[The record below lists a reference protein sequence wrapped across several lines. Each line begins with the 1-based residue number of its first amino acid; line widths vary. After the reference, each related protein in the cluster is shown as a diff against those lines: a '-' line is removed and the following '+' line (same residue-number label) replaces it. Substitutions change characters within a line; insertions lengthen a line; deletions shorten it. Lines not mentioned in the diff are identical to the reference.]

1 MRKKEKLR
9 LLKKKKTTTTSLA
22 DALSLYWTCS
32 PFLCPVK
39 SLVSNLD
46 SEKWGNKRKNSI
58 YSKRF
63 KTSPSPF
70 FLSPFK
76 TCKILTDLNIAGNN
90 NRLRAI
96 KSKIKPLLPSD
107 IPHIME
113 IFYNAPHLW
122 SSIHYKLYYARNI
135 MMTCG
140 VNCPALIGF
149 LGDGATCYM

>member
-1 MRKKEKLR
+1 MHFHFTGLAAFFLMSSQKSRPECGVIKKGKTINRRKRLR
-9 LLKKKKTTTTSLA
+9 
-22 DALSLYWTCS
+22 
-32 PFLCPVK
+32 
-39 SLVSNLD
+39 
-46 SEKWGNKRKNSI
+46 
-58 YSKRF
+58 
-63 KTSPSPF
+63 TSPS
-70 FLSPFK
+70 FK
-76 TCKILTDLNIAGNN
+76 THQILTDLNIAGNN

-113 IFYNAPHLW
+113 IFYNASHLW

-149 LGDGATCYM
+149 QGGRSDLLYVAWN